1 MEIEIYQVGGSV
13 RDEIMGRKPNDIDY
27 TVVIKSS
34 QGLPAHIE
42 FPKMVNYL
50 DELGYK
56 RFLTVPDCFTVR
68 AKRPNS
74 KEVADFVMSIDRP
87 LDGIP
92 LVGTLHDDLYN
103 RDFTINAI
111 AKDKDGA
118 YIDPQGGIIAIHEKT
133 LRTCKPPISTFRSDP
148 LRMLRAIRFS
158 ITLGFDICTGIYLS
172 FKIQELIDLTREIS
186 TERIEA
192 ELRKCFKHDTLS
204 TLSHLN
210 NIPEGLVEAWFKD
223 RNLWLM
229 PTTRK

>member
-1 MEIEIYQVGGSV
+1 MNFEIYQVGGSV

-27 TVVIKSS
+27 TIVIKSS
-34 QGLPAHIE
+34 QGLPAFIE
-42 FPKMVNYL
+42 FPKMVKYL

-56 RFLTVPDCFTVR
+56 RFLTIPERFTVR

-74 KEVADFVMSIDRP
+74 REVADFVMATDKS
-87 LDGIP
+87 LDGVPI
-92 LVGTLHDDLYN
+92 VSTLHDDLYN

-118 YIDPQGGIIAIHEKT
+118 YIDPFGGILAIHEET
-133 LRTCKPPISTFRSDP
+133 LRTCRPPISTFKSDP

-158 ITLGFDICTGIYLS
+158 ITLRFGVCMSIYSS
-172 FKIQELIDLTREIS
+172 FQIQELIDLTREVS

-204 TLSHLN
+204 TLNHLN
-210 NIPEGLVEAWFKD
+210 NIPEGLLEAWFKN